1 MSSAGIG
8 TQEPGWRSYL
18 SELFAHRTVAAADV
32 GGPGPIA
39 AVPGTDGAQFPN
51 LIHLQCRLGPT
62 NREVLGALSDYG
74 RTSSLQLFV
83 NLETQGAQK
92 VQDGLLSSGDR
103 ADILVWVWTGS
114 VDDEFPT
121 NPADLNDNSKWCLV
135 KSQSVTCSTL
145 IQLDYI
151 PALPIVVTVPYMA
164 NVGTVKILYRRNE

>member
-18 SELFAHRTVAAADV
+18 SELFAHRTVASADA

-39 AVPGTDGAQFPN
+39 AVPGTASAQFPN
-51 LIHLQCRLGPT
+51 LIHMECRLGPV

-103 ADILVWVWTGS
+103 ADILVWVWTGA
-114 VDDEFPT
+114 VGDEFPED
-121 NPADLNDNSKWCLV
+121 PEDLNDNSKWCLV

-145 IQLDYI
+145 IQLDNL
-151 PALPIVVTVPYMA
+151 PALPIVVTVPVIS
-164 NVGTVKILYRRNE
+164 NVGTVTLLYRRNE